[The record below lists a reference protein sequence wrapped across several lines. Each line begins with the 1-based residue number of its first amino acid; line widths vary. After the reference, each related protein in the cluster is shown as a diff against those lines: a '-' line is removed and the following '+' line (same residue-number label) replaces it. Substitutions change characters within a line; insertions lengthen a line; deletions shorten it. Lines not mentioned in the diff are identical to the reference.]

1 MLNWYKNTIQD
12 ILLLIKNRKTLDKNE
27 FETIITL
34 IQKDYEKV
42 KSIVI
47 PYIQKY
53 NFIYVKSLL
62 KEESINI
69 FENNYLIDK
78 LSENNNCLS
87 IVEFNKFYKDFNNIE
102 SSCGFKYNNVQ
113 NLELAINKA
122 FDNLSV
128 LNNIFIQECKDC
140 TNTELGI
147 EEYID
152 SESSPVKLLLFKNEF
167 ELEKYY
173 LFFQDLS
180 TRYVD
185 LSTDLTIID
194 ESSLVKFVNIITYAV
209 VYNTL
214 FNEFYMVIKSLVEKN
229 TFRTDTE
236 YTVDYITANNNIDLS
251 IESYNDYFIQSM
263 EDKEVEK
270 MVNKASKAV
279 DKATDD
285 SRTTAEEMGDKKA
298 GLLKRIKDK
307 ISKVPVQCKT
317 AINKMRLFL
326 HNRKS
331 TFTYKKVLGK
341 IDGLYDF
348 YADKAFIDE
357 TRFKGDPVLI
367 LKNTICPNIIRIG
380 KEMAKLADETEGMLK
395 KCGTMSTK
403 ESVIE
408 LGEKWARKL
417 PDLTL
422 AGEKMEELNL
432 KQRIKYSTRTRM
444 VDILMKEPEG
454 LKIYGFTRESMIVKA
469 LPPVNHY
476 LVSMILVN
484 PQERPQNMSVS
495 EIFEGPDSFRI
506 MANAEK
512 GDIFQIGELM
522 NVVLANKLNAE
533 TFQRIEDRL
542 KQTQS
547 KFKGMTNS
555 DDSEQN
561 KETDKLYKQA
571 LDGFKDSVEILA
583 KQKIYISDMINVY
596 GNLIMRIDAL
606 SIRAVRQLQYVE
618 AENADPRYKMGKGN
632 ATMKKTAY
640 TTQMANKYNQ

>member
-1 MLNWYKNTIQD
+1 MLNRYKNSIQD
-12 ILLLIKNRKTLDKNE
+12 ILLLIKEKKALNKNE
-27 FETIITL
+27 LETVISL
-34 IQKDYEKV
+34 LKEDYDKI
-42 KSIVI
+42 KSIII

-53 NFIYVKSLL
+53 NYNYIKSLL
-62 KEESINI
+62 NEEFINI
-69 FENNYLIDK
+69 FDNSYLINK
-78 LSENNNCLS
+78 LSSNNNCLS
-87 IVEFNKFYKDFNNIE
+87 IVEFNKFYSYFNHIE
-102 SSCGFKYNNVQ
+102 DTCGFKYNN
-113 NLELAINKA
+113 I
-122 FDNLSV
+122 
-128 LNNIFIQECKDC
+128 NNIDLVVDNAFNNISISNRMFVKESSDY
-140 TNTELGI
+140 TEIDKAI
-147 EEYID
+147 EENID
-152 SESSPVKLLLFKNEF
+152 SELSPVKLVLFKNHF

-173 LFFQDLS
+173 IFFNDLS
-180 TRYVD
+180 ARPVD
-185 LSTDLTIID
+185 LNTDLTIID
-194 ESSLVKFVNIITYAV
+194 ESSLVKFINIITYAV
-209 VYNTL
+209 IYNTL
-214 FNEFYMVIKSLVEKN
+214 FNEFYMVIKAIVEKN
-229 TFRTDTE
+229 TFRTETE
-236 YTVDYITANNNIDLS
+236 YTIDYIGANNNIDLS
-251 IESYNDYFIQSM
+251 IESYNDFFVRSF

-270 MVNKASKAV
+270 LVNKASNAKE
-279 DKATDD
+279 KTEND
-285 SRTTAEEMGDKKA
+285 SRTIAEENGDKKA

-307 ISKVPVQCKT
+307 LSKVPVQTKT
-317 AINKMRLFL
+317 AINKLRLFV
-326 HNRKS
+326 HNRTS
-331 TFTYKKVLGK
+331 VHVYKQSLGK

-380 KEMAKLADETEGMLK
+380 KEMAKLADETEGMMK

-403 ESVIE
+403 EAVIE

-432 KQRIKYSTRTRM
+432 KQKIKFSTRTRM

-476 LVSMILVN
+476 LVSMMLVN
-484 PQERPQNMSVS
+484 PQEKPQNMAVS

-522 NVVLANKLNAE
+522 NAVLNNKLNAE
-533 TFQRIEDRL
+533 TFQRIEDKM

-555 DDSEQN
+555 DDSEHN
-561 KETDKLYKQA
+561 KEVEKLYKQV
-571 LDGFKDSVEILA
+571 LDGFKDSIEILA

-596 GNLIMRIDAL
+596 GNLIMRTDL
-606 SIRAVRQLQYVE
+606 LVQRCLKQLMLVE
-618 AENADPRYKMGKGN
+618 SENADPRYKMGKGGP
-632 ATMKKTAY
+632 TLKKTAY
-640 TTQMANKYNQ
+640 TTQMANKYNK